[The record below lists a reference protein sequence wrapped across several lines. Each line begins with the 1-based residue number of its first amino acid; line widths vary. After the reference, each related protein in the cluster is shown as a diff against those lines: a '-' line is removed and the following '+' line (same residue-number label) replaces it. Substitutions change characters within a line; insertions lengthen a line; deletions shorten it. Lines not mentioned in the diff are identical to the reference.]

1 MEQSQKLPYLCPHTA
16 IYVSSCYCICVL
28 MLFYDAE
35 AASEAL
41 WSSLKEALSDWHDL
55 LDAVK

>member
-1 MEQSQKLPYLCPHTA
+1 MEQSQKLQYMCPHTA
-16 IYVSSCYCICVL
+16 IYVSSCCYICVL
-28 MLFYDAE
+28 MLFYAAE

-41 WSSLKEALSDWHDL
+41 WSSLKEVLSDWHNL

>member
-1 MEQSQKLPYLCPHTA
+1 
-16 IYVSSCYCICVL
+16 VSSYCYVCVL
-28 MLFYDAE
+28 MLLYAAE

-41 WSSLKEALSDWHDL
+41 WISLKEVLSDWHNL